1 MKVLI
6 TGHTSGIGKAILENC
21 PSNFEVQ
28 GISRATGHDIV
39 QNLSDILG
47 FIKEYK
53 PDILFNNVWGD
64 GNQNQ
69 IATWFVD
76 RFEKGIMITTGS
88 ILGYKYLADN
98 IDNFYDHLL
107 KQPYMQY
114 NENKA
119 KLLLEA
125 FMWKV
130 RNKEAKN
137 VYWTNYSLGMTKTGL
152 TNRDTN
158 GDFDPTK
165 HEDYPMLDPDDVAQ
179 RMWRDVENKLYL
191 EQFEV
196 AIEQNRDWKDRS
208 RVEVFMDL
216 VTNLEIYGA

>member
-1 MKVLI
+1 
-6 TGHTSGIGKAILENC
+6 
-21 PSNFEVQ
+21 
-28 GISRATGHDIV
+28 
-39 QNLSDILG
+39 
-47 FIKEYK
+47 
-53 PDILFNNVWGD
+53 
-64 GNQNQ
+64 
-69 IATWFVD
+69 
-76 RFEKGIMITTGS
+76 MITTGS
-88 ILGYKYLADN
+88 VLAYTHLADN
-98 IDNFYDHLL
+98 LDGFYDGLIS
-107 KQPYMQY
+107 QPYMHY
-114 NENKA
+114 SDTKA

>member
-1 MKVLI
+1 M
-6 TGHTSGIGKAILENC
+6 
-21 PSNFEVQ
+21 
-28 GISRATGHDIV
+28 
-39 QNLSDILG
+39 
-47 FIKEYK
+47 
-53 PDILFNNVWGD
+53 FNNVWGQ

-76 RFEKGIMITTGS
+76 RFEKGVMITTGS
-88 ILGYKYLADN
+88 VLAYTHLVDN
-98 IDNFYDHLL
+98 LDGFYDGLIS
-107 KQPYMQY
+107 QPYMHY
-114 NENKA
+114 SDTKA

-158 GDFDPTK
+158 GDFDSTK
-165 HEDYPMLDPDDVAQ
+165 HKDYPMLDPDDIAK
-179 RMWRDVENKLYL
+179 RMWKDIENKLYL

-196 AIEQNRDWKDRS
+196 AIEQNRDWEEKS
-208 RVEVFMDL
+208 RVPIFMDL